1 MRVHCLDRS
10 ENYGREPQGQFHAET
25 LIHADTGK
33 IGAVLPERYHVVAF
47 QSKRLESSFAMSAL
61 GTQVRDLNFLRA
73 LPIGSKWDEVANV
86 HPKAPQQLEVG

>member
-1 MRVHCLDRS
+1 
-10 ENYGREPQGQFHAET
+10 
-25 LIHADTGK
+25 
-33 IGAVLPERYHVVAF
+33 VVAF